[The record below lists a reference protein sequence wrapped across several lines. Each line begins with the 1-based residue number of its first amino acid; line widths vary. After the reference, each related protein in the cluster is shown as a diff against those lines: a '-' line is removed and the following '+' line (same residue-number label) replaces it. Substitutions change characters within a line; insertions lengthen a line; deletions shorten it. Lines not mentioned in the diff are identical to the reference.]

1 MATLRILLIVVFL
14 IAALAVTIV
23 VLLQEGKP
31 AGLGSMSGSGTN
43 GDSYW
48 DKNKKYS
55 LEGKFERWTKTAAI
69 VFVLSAFVL
78 MFIPAPTTSTTED
91 NTTQTETTQPAE
103 TPADGTTEQ
112 PVESPTDEAADQ
124 PVEPSTDETT
134 DQSEGG
140 TKNSID
146 AKGETNGAAGTE
158 ETPAQ

>member
-112 PVESPTDEAADQ
+112 PVESPTDE
-124 PVEPSTDETT
+124 TT

-146 AKGETNGAAGTE
+146 AKGETNGAARTE

>member
-1 MATLRILLIVVFL
+1 MAILRILLIVIFL

-23 VLLQEGKP
+23 VLLQEGKS
-31 AGLGSMSGSGTN
+31 AGLGSIGGSGTN

-78 MFIPAPTTSTTED
+78 MFIPTSTSSKTQDNSVTTE
-91 NTTQTETTQPAE
+91 TVQPTETTGTE
-103 TPADGTTEQ
+103 TTETEGIESTTSSEADNATT
-112 PVESPTDEAADQ
+112 ESPAA
-124 PVEPSTDETT
+124 S
-134 DQSEGG
+134 
-140 TKNSID
+140 
-146 AKGETNGAAGTE
+146 